1 MKPALLTDRS
11 NVPPDRGL
19 PADRLLLDEIAS
31 KWSIVV
37 LGALCDSPLR
47 FNELRRRLDSITQKA
62 LTQCLRRLE
71 RDGILLRRVL
81 ATSPVSVQYE
91 ISPLGR
97 SLEAPIKALQAW
109 SVQHRSEV
117 ELARSAYDNS
127 QEQTMDGVRKHR
139 SRPSAVECG

>member
-1 MKPALLTDRS
+1 MKPAPKSDHL

-19 PADRLLLDEIAS
+19 PTDRLLLDEIAS

-47 FNELRRRLDSITQKA
+47 FNELRRRLGGITQKA

-71 RDGILLRRVL
+71 RDGILVRRVL

-91 ISPLGR
+91 ISSLGR
-97 SLEAPIKALQAW
+97 SLEAPFKALQEW
-109 SVQHRSEV
+109 SVRHRSEV
-117 ELARSAYDNS
+117 ESARTAYDIAGK
-127 QEQTMDGVRKHR
+127 QAE
-139 SRPSAVECG
+139 